1 MEPFSEVHEISD
13 EDLEAAADMYDKL
26 VAGTFY
32 EEQEK
37 SVREIRQ
44 IKTREEVF
52 T

>member
-1 MEPFSEVHEISD
+1 MEPFSEVDELSD

-37 SVREIRQ
+37 SGFKIKYIRGDQ
-44 IKTREEVF
+44 
-52 T
+52 